1 MSRTW
6 TDLSSLQDSRL
17 ACSPLSSFHAY
28 TLHFGN
34 AERTK
39 KMTRYDTHFSYDFS
53 LLLRRAW
60 YECLLSALIA
70 LAFFYIFCAF
80 AAGDIRRQIRENGV
94 YGWKSSF
101 FFGLLF
107 FVFISSQMYF
117 SRGLFY
123 AQVCLLYFTKLWDTR
138 LVMMNQIGEVQ
149 MSRSILLGYQI
160 NNCRPN
166 STFSTYCYCAR
177 VWSYGEHGEVLQ
189 SGKEEERNQQD
200 SFLKTMHG
208 CYTLLE
214 NQNPCHQWYLH

>member
-101 FFGLLF
+101 FLACCFLFSFLLRCTFHEDF
-107 FVFISSQMYF
+107 FMH
-117 SRGLFY
+117 
-123 AQVCLLYFTKLWDTR
+123 
-138 LVMMNQIGEVQ
+138 
-149 MSRSILLGYQI
+149 RSACYILLNYEI
-160 NNCRPN
+160 
-166 STFSTYCYCAR
+166 
-177 VWSYGEHGEVLQ
+177 H
-189 SGKEEERNQQD
+189 D
-200 SFLKTMHG
+200 SLWWIRLAKFKWVG
-208 CYTLLE
+208 RF
-214 NQNPCHQWYLH
+214 YLGIK